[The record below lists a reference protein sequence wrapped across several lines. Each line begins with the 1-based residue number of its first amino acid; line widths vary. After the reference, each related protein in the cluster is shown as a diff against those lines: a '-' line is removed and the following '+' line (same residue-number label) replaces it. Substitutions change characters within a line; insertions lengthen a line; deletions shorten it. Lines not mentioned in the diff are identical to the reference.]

1 MPQDDFAARAAKW
14 DQQPERQATAR
25 AFLEA
30 SAQLDSELA
39 GGLAGG
45 RLEGRVLDFGAGTG
59 LIGLPLAAKA
69 KSVDFVDTSEGML
82 EVLRGKIAAQG
93 LANTA
98 THLGELDE
106 LAGRD
111 LPEAGFDAILT
122 NNALHHVADI
132 PPLLARLAG
141 LLAPGGAL
149 FVGDVAEEDGSFH
162 APNIVPHNGFR
173 PEAMGAMLE
182 SAGLRVAATVR
193 HHTIRKTCH
202 DGVTRD
208 FPQFLILA
216 EKP

>member
-1 MPQDDFAARAAKW
+1 MTQDDFAARAAIW
-14 DQQPERQATAR
+14 DQNPERQATAR

-30 SAQLDSELA
+30 SAKLA
-39 GGLAGG
+39 GK

-59 LIGLPLAAKA
+59 LIGLPLAARA
-69 KSVDFVDTSEGML
+69 RRVDFVDTSEGML

-98 THLGELDE
+98 THLGELEE
-106 LAGRD
+106 LS
-111 LPEAGFDAILT
+111 LPQGGFDAILT

-132 PPLLARLAG
+132 PPLLARLAA
-141 LLAPGGAL
+141 LLATGGAL
-149 FVGDVAEEDGSFH
+149 LVGDVAEEDGSFH
-162 APNIVPHNGFR
+162 APNLVPHNGFR
-173 PEAMGAMLE
+173 PEAVGAMLE
-182 SAGLRVAATVR
+182 AAGLRVAATVQ
-193 HHTIRKTCH
+193 HHTIRKPCH

>member
-1 MPQDDFAARAAKW
+1 MTQDDFAARAAKW
-14 DQQPERQATAR
+14 DQQPERLATAR

-30 SAQLDSELA
+30 SAKLA
-39 GGLAGG
+39 GK

-59 LIGLPLAAKA
+59 LIGLPLAARA
-69 KSVDFVDTSEGML
+69 RRVDFVDTSEGML

-98 THLGELDE
+98 THLGELGELDE
-106 LAGRD
+106 LS
-111 LPEAGFDAILT
+111 LPQGGFDAILT

-132 PPLLARLAG
+132 PPLLARLAA

-149 FVGDVAEEDGSFH
+149 LVGDVAEEDGSFH
-162 APNIVPHNGFR
+162 APNLVPHNGFR
-173 PEAMGAMLE
+173 PAAVEAMLE
-182 SAGLRVAATVR
+182 AEGLRVAATVQ
-193 HHTIRKTCH
+193 HHTIRKPCH